1 MNDFHHSADG
11 RVLMRDSVIA
21 LVLAV
26 VCITP
31 LAAVNEAGFFLP
43 AALLSL
49 LMCAGLALRRM
60 APLVGLGVVAVAG
73 AGMALT
79 LTTPVPA
86 LIAVPVIVYSVAR
99 YHRFTMVGIVVVV
112 GVIGSFAGPI
122 TWTRS
127 LDGHYQFVGTGLLV
141 LLCLSLLAIAY
152 LAGRLVRAQHDAENL
167 DREIAAE
174 KFSAAQ
180 RQNAQEVVIA
190 EGRARV
196 QVAQELHDVLAHSL
210 SVIVVQAE
218 GAKALTAKH
227 PEAATQAL
235 GVIAETGR
243 KSIAEVR
250 RIVAVMRGE
259 SDTPAFGP
267 APTLSEIP
275 DLVAASGDRVSLQ
288 VSGEQPMVPESLGL
302 AAFRVVQESITNVLK
317 HAGPTAHAE
326 VSIAYSPHEIEI
338 CVRDDGMGSM
348 SRGDGQGSG
357 VRGMKERV
365 QAMGGTFQAGPRAGG
380 GFEVRAQLPLPSQ
393 LGKSWLRGDS
403 KR

>member
-1 MNDFHHSADG
+1 MNDFRRSTDG
-11 RVLMRDSVIA
+11 RLLLRDSAIA
-21 LVLAV
+21 LVIAAVCIAPLLAV
-26 VCITP
+26 H
-31 LAAVNEAGFFLP
+31 AEGFFLP
-43 AALLSL
+43 ATLWSL
-49 LMCAGLALRRM
+49 LMCGGLAVRRLAPLAGL
-60 APLVGLGVVAVAG
+60 GIVAVAG
-73 AGMALT
+73 GGMALT
-79 LTTPVPA
+79 LTAPVPA

-99 YHRFTMVGIVVVV
+99 YHRFTMVGLVATL
-112 GVIGSFAGPI
+112 GVIGSFVGPI
-122 TWTRS
+122 TWTRTLAGPYHFIGS
-127 LDGHYQFVGTGLLV
+127 GLLV
-141 LLCLSLLAIAY
+141 LLCLSLLTVAY
-152 LAGRLVRAQHDAENL
+152 LAGRLVRAQHNAETL

-218 GAKALTAKH
+218 GAKALTSKQ
-227 PEAATQAL
+227 PEAASQAL
-235 GVIAETGR
+235 GIIAEIGR
-243 KSIAEVR
+243 KSIGEVR

-275 DLVAASGDRVSLQ
+275 ALVAASGDQVTLRVS
-288 VSGEQPMVPESLGL
+288 GAQPVVPESLGL

-326 VSIAYSPHEIEI
+326 VVIAYSPHEIEI
-338 CVRDDGMGSM
+338 CVRDDGVGAM
-348 SRGDGQGSG
+348 SRGDGGGSG
-357 VRGMKERV
+357 VRGMLERV

-380 GFEVRAQLPLPSQ
+380 GYEVRAQLPLPSQ

-403 KR
+403 QR